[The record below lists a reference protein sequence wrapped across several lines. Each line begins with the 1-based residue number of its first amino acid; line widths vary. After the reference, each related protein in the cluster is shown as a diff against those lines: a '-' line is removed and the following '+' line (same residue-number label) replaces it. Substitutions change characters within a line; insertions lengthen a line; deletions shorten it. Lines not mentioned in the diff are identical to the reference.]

1 MALWDLAAKA
11 ANLPLFRFLGA
22 YRTTLPVYASS
33 LFLPEPALYV
43 EQARAYA
50 ARGIRAYKAH
60 PPGPWRRDME
70 VHRALRSELGP
81 EHVLMTD
88 PVAEYTL
95 ETAIRVGRD
104 LERLEFAWFEEPFRD
119 VELAKYARLCAALDI
134 PIAATETTH
143 GGPAGVAQAIAF
155 GAVDIVRAD
164 VSWKPGVT
172 GTLKIAHLAEAHG
185 LQCELHA
192 TTMGITDIANLHVA
206 CAIRNCEYFELL
218 VPEEPFRFPML
229 GRVPD
234 RRGRA
239 DPRAGVARP
248 RRRDR
253 LAGRRSGLRGLPD
266 PARLSGPEPYEVGE
280 RTGGHPALPDPGA
293 PLPTWPVRATAGQ
306 NTRKGAC
313 ALGRTVIQRLQASRH
328 RCVVGVFL
336 CFGLMRARTD
346 EDRAGRVASLS
357 RGIEE
362 ADRLARRAS
371 APQWRPVSPV
381 WAAVRRGRRPGHARP
396 VPPFP
401 HHRARTPCSAP

>member
-1 MALWDLAAKA
+1 MKIVAFEVWECSRQEDLFDAARTGRVPMPWDIVVLRLTADTGHQGIATALGARSGKITATFLRDLVAPVVLGRDVTERTAIWHELTALDRYLTFFPLYLPGPVDVALWDLAAKA

-22 YRTTLPVYASS
+22 YRTSLPVYASS
-33 LFLPEPALYV
+33 LFLPEPARYV

-119 VELAKYARLCAALDI
+119 VELAKYAKLCAALDI

-172 GTLKIAHLAEAHG
+172 GTLRIAHLADAHG

-229 GRVPD
+229 DPYPIDAEGQIHVPELPGLGVEIDWPAVD
-234 RRGRA
+234 RTCVDYQILRA
-239 DPRAGVARP
+239 
-248 RRRDR
+248 
-253 LAGRRSGLRGLPD
+253 
-266 PARLSGPEPYEVGE
+266 
-280 RTGGHPALPDPGA
+280 
-293 PLPTWPVRATAGQ
+293 
-306 NTRKGAC
+306 
-313 ALGRTVIQRLQASRH
+313 
-328 RCVVGVFL
+328 
-336 CFGLMRARTD
+336 
-346 EDRAGRVASLS
+346 
-357 RGIEE
+357 
-362 ADRLARRAS
+362 
-371 APQWRPVSPV
+371 
-381 WAAVRRGRRPGHARP
+381 
-396 VPPFP
+396 
-401 HHRARTPCSAP
+401 